1 MQTIRDYQ
9 KRKSPLQVSK
19 WQAPLWLR
27 GLLVLMVLFFSLQYF
42 QIKIYNFSEPL
53 PFRGDSL
60 YNPYENLSGKWLKSN
75 FHTHAHAW
83 GGLTNGH
90 QPGDEVERTYRDFQY
105 DIACISDY
113 HAINP
118 LQDKQHPLYIP
129 VYEHGMNTQKAH
141 RLAIG
146 SEEVYFYDVL
156 LYQSQ
161 SIKQYLVERLK
172 EKAPVV
178 CIAHPSIREGHSPA
192 VLRHLGGY
200 DCLEVLNRGRIATSH
215 WDAALSA
222 GKPVWVLGND
232 DCHDVTKSGFATC
245 WTMVHAGGKKEEV
258 LEALETGKTYGVY
271 NKKQPSIRELFLKS
285 RGKYDKDVLKKIT
298 TQDMRMTLQLWQ
310 QADTIRFIGQGG
322 EIKAEAT
329 GTDTISYEF
338 TASDTYIRT
347 EIITPEADY
356 YLNPVIRYEGNT
368 PPQNYK
374 MATTDTWRTFLWR
387 YAILLVSFLCFR
399 LLLKKETD
407 RLLLGKLTPLPHVK
421 HAVTG

>member
-9 KRKSPLQVSK
+9 IQKFHPRVSK
-19 WQAPLWLR
+19 WQMPLWFR
-27 GLLVLMVLFFSLQYF
+27 GIIVSIILFFGLQYF

-53 PFRGDSL
+53 PFHGDSL
-60 YNPYENLSGKWLKSN
+60 YNPYENLSEKWLKSN

-90 QPGDEVERTYRDFQY
+90 QPGDEVERAYRNIQY
-105 DIACISDY
+105 DVACISDY

-146 SEEVYFYDVL
+146 SEDVYFYDVL
-156 LYQSQ
+156 LFQSQ

-172 EKAPVV
+172 QKAPVV
-178 CIAHPSIREGHSPA
+178 CIAHPSIRESHSPA
-192 VLRHLGGY
+192 VLRNLSGY
-200 DCLEVLNRGRIATSH
+200 DCLEVLNRGRIATPH

-245 WTMVHAGGKKEEV
+245 WTMVHAATTAEGV
-258 LEALETGKTYGVY
+258 LQALKTGKTYGVY
-271 NKKQPSIRELFLKS
+271 NKAPLPTRAVIPPVARNDKGGILRKVSTRENTM
-285 RGKYDKDVLKKIT
+285 DI
-298 TQDMRMTLQLWQ
+298 QLWQ
-310 QADTIRFIGQGG
+310 KADTIRLIGQNGRV
-322 EIKAEAT
+322 KAEAFHARS
-329 GTDTISYEF
+329 ISYEF
-338 TASDTYIRT
+338 TESDTYIRT
-347 EIITPEADY
+347 EIITSKADY
-356 YLNPVIRYEGNT
+356 YLNPVIRYEGNI

-387 YAILLVSFLCFR
+387 YTILLVSFLCIR

-407 RLLLGKLTPLPHVK
+407 RLLLGKLTPLPHLK